1 MTLASIGSLV
11 YLIFALINCLSF
23 SPVAGTKNSND
34 TAAIGKAD
42 SENTPVHFA
51 ETQVAFLG
59 FAVGQVFGNDTVR
72 ISEGILSQRNG
83 TPYFFWFST
92 SLSES
97 QSNRVL
103 FIGIA

>member
-23 SPVAGTKNSND
+23 PPVAGTKDSND

-42 SENTPVHFA
+42 SENTPVNFA

-72 ISEGILSQRNG
+72 ISEGILSQRKR
-83 TPYFFWFST
+83 YS
-92 SLSES
+92 
-97 QSNRVL
+97 VL
-103 FIGIA
+103 FLVLYILVGVPITPRLIH